1 MAAQLR
7 IKRSAVPGRIP
18 DINSLDLGELAVNTY
33 DGKLYIKKTQGAI
46 STIVDIGSPPV
57 SSLADVNLSS
67 LENGSLLI
75 YNNSSAKWVASR
87 DLNEQRMDAGFF

>member
-1 MAAQLR
+1 MAALLR

-18 DINSLDLGELAVNTY
+18 EISSLELGEIAVNTY

-46 STIVDIGSPPV
+46 SSIVSIGNPPV
-57 SSLADVNLSS
+57 SSLADVDISN

-75 YNNSSAKWVASR
+75 FNQTSTKWVASR
-87 DLNEQRMDAGFF
+87 DLDEQRLDAGFF

>member
-7 IKRSAVPGRIP
+7 VKRSAVPGRIP
-18 DINSLDLGELAVNTY
+18 DIGSLDLGEIAINTY
-33 DGKLYIKKTQGAI
+33 DGKLYIKKTQNSI

-57 SSLADVNLSS
+57 SSLADVDITN

-75 YNNSSAKWVASR
+75 FNQTSTKWVASR
-87 DLNEQRMDAGFF
+87 DLDEQRLDAGFF